1 MRNLTWRIARPIGPV
16 LSPDDFA
23 LADEAV
29 PDITDGQVLV
39 RTLYIGIA
47 PGVRPLLP
55 YAALQP
61 DVAGDAKT
69 GRARATEKDAAQ
81 LWRIQVGDR
90 MQSGIIPPTS
100 PYSGGTVGQVVRSRH
115 PGFAERDYIFG
126 GVHWQEYEA
135 VDGDFSLR
143 LDPAELPLEADLA
156 AVGRSA
162 FTGWIGY
169 RRYCD
174 AKPGE
179 TIVVSAAAGA
189 VGMLVVQMAKAE
201 GLTVIGI
208 ASGEDKCAFV
218 TETLGADGCI
228 DRLSQDIGSALDRFA
243 PEGVD
248 IYFDNVGGLAQR
260 PVYDRLKPFG
270 RLIVCGMAAEYGGT
284 ESSTLPTG
292 MILAKRLRIQG
303 FVVLDHEDEYPD
315 FRADIS
321 RLLRAGAL
329 TYQTT
334 IYDGIEQ
341 APQALADCLSGRNA
355 GGKLIVRVG
364 EAATLTINENGL
376 S

>member
-16 LSPDDFA
+16 LSPDDFV

-29 PDITDGQVLV
+29 PDIRNGQVLV
-39 RTLYIGIA
+39 RTIYIGIA

-69 GRARATEKDAAQ
+69 GRTRATEKDAAQ
-81 LWRIQVGDR
+81 LSRIGVGDR
-90 MQSGIIPPTS
+90 MQSGIVPPTS

-115 PGFAERDYIFG
+115 PGFAEGDYIFG
-126 GVHWQEYEA
+126 GMHWQEYEA
-135 VDGDFSLR
+135 VDGDFALR

-162 FTGWIGY
+162 FTGWVGY

-201 GLTVIGI
+201 GLKVIGI
-208 ASGEDKCAFV
+208 ASGNDKCAFV
-218 TETLGADGCI
+218 TQVLGADGCI
-228 DRLSQDIGSALDRFA
+228 DRLAQDVGEELDHIA
-243 PEGVD
+243 PEGID
-248 IYFDNVGGLAQR
+248 IYFDNVGGLTQR

-270 RLIVCGMAAEYGGT
+270 RLVVCGMAAEYGGT
-284 ESSTLPTG
+284 ESSSLPTG

-303 FVVLDHEDEYPD
+303 FVVLDHEDEYLD
-315 FRADIS
+315 FRADIA
-321 RLLRAGAL
+321 RLLRAGTL

-355 GGKLIVRVG
+355 GGKLIVKAGQISPVATD
-364 EAATLTINENGL
+364 EALR
-376 S
+376 

>member
-1 MRNLTWRIARPIGPV
+1 MSEAMRNLTWRIARPIGPV
-16 LSPDDFA
+16 LSADDFT

-29 PDITDGQVLV
+29 PDIGEGQVLV

-55 YAALQP
+55 YATSRP
-61 DVAGDAKT
+61 DVAGNAST

-81 LWRIQVGDR
+81 LARIQVGDR
-90 MQSGIIPPTS
+90 MRSGIVPSTS
-100 PYSGGTVGQVVRSRH
+100 PYAGGTVGQVVRSRH
-115 PGFAERDYIFG
+115 SRFAEGDHIFG
-126 GVHWQEYEA
+126 GMYWQEYEA
-135 VDGDFSLR
+135 VDGDVSLR

-169 RRYCD
+169 RKFCN

-201 GLTVIGI
+201 GLHVIGI
-208 ASGEDKCAFV
+208 ASGKEKCAFV
-218 TETLGADGCI
+218 TEKLGADGCI
-228 DRLSQDIGSALDRFA
+228 DRRSDDIGAALDRLA

-248 IYFDNVGGLAQR
+248 IYFDNVGGFVQR

-303 FVVLDHEDEYPD
+303 FVVLDHEDEYLD
-315 FRADIS
+315 FRADIA
-321 RLLRAGAL
+321 RLLREGAL

-341 APQALADCLSGRNA
+341 APQALADCLSGRSA
-355 GGKLIVRVG
+355 GGKLIVKV
-364 EAATLTINENGL
+364 ANIDA
-376 S
+376 